1 MGMPSVTQDMNFTC
15 RRLGLRISKDACV
28 ERDVRENGTV
38 KETVL
43 TALRVA
49 ESIVCVM
56 SPTLTNGSRFKASR
70 ATSSELDV

>member
-1 MGMPSVTQDMNFTC
+1 MSSDRDTQYRTPTW

-38 KETVL
+38 KETVF

-56 SPTLTNGSRFKASR
+56 SPTLTNGSRFKAKR
-70 ATSSELDV
+70 ATNSELDV